1 MLPAKPIDDSAHGAA
16 AALNA
21 GKFANGD
28 EEKALEIQ
36 AEALTVGLGL
46 NGTGKVPLSVGFA
59 RGTHLQYDICCLRI
73 TVADARYMVYCRLC
87 QQCVIVPCRLLA
99 SGEQNREALQGCRQ
113 SCQCHASHITA
124 AIKGSVTN
132 AACSRMQLLSW
143 ILVDFS

>member
-59 RGTHLQYDICCLRI
+59 RGTHLQYEIAVYVSQLQMPGI
-73 TVADARYMVYCRLC
+73 WFTVA
-87 QQCVIVPCRLLA
+87 
-99 SGEQNREALQGCRQ
+99 
-113 SCQCHASHITA
+113 
-124 AIKGSVTN
+124 SVN
-132 AACSRMQLLSW
+132 SA
-143 ILVDFS
+143 